1 MAEHFAAEIHI
12 GGPIPKPLLDE
23 LIATIVAEGA
33 SLEGYC
39 EARATE
45 APVRKAFHEA
55 RVVDL
60 YDEQASAGRF
70 QPLEAFLVEHG
81 IHFDRHSD
89 AFCEYEAEN
98 AYYRGGAEPVWFYAD
113 QVGNPLV
120 RADDVV
126 DVLDD
131 RSTDDPAKMKALR
144 DLTSPPEMAP
154 LSPVRLIAERTPPG
168 EERPACRE
176 ASPCS
181 RPAPTVVV
189 AVASGAA
196 SVIHKPRGVS
206 LAIVDYDVDG
216 ADADTPSLTKDPDGK
231 ACRLLVWASSEA
243 VDDGE
248 ERPVVE
254 QAIRA
259 AAPTPTG

>member
-23 LIATIVAEGA
+23 LIATVVAEGA

-39 EARATE
+39 EARAAE
-45 APVRKAFHEA
+45 EPVRKAFHEA
-55 RVVDL
+55 SVVDL

-70 QPLEAFLVEHG
+70 QALEAFLVEHG

-98 AYYRGGAEPVWFYAD
+98 AYYRGGDEPVWFYAD

-144 DLTSPPEMAP
+144 ELVSPPEMTP
-154 LSPVRLIAERTPPG
+154 LAPVRLIADKTPPSQ
-168 EERPACRE
+168 EPACQE
-176 ASPCS
+176 ASSCS
-181 RPAPTVVV
+181 RPAPAVVV
-189 AVASGAA
+189 SIASGVA

-216 ADADTPSLTKDPDGK
+216 ADEDAPSVTKDPDGK
-231 ACRLLVWASSEA
+231 ACRLLAWASSEA
-243 VDDGE
+243 VDDCE

-254 QAIRA
+254 QAVRA
-259 AAPTPTG
+259 AAPTPTR